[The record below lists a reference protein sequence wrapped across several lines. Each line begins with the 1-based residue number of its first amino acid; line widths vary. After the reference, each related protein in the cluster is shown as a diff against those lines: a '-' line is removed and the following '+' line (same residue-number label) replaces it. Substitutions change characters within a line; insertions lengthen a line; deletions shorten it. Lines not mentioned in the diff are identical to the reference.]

1 MEDSAVGRRLSEPA
15 TAANGPPPPPIGPR
29 PSKVKALMANWE
41 GKKDGQVKPPRKGG
55 RESSPDPNA
64 NSFGNPAL
72 RKDSDSSSRGRMGS
86 PSGKS
91 HDSSDGEQQ
100 HLVAQGNNN
109 NWASRT
115 SSSGSSS
122 GMGKSPSSGRRGRG
136 PGAETRLD
144 RLVRRP
150 SMEGGKPVP
159 PPTSGIP
166 VLKGNHPRAKPR
178 QVPPPPTPPNN
189 NEVIETCFQVDEDEQ
204 EEEEEPLYDT
214 VANDIAEDEY
224 YDNHLLYGGQGAPR
238 TTTTAGVADRYIS
251 NHFFPRFCGNWH

>member
-1 MEDSAVGRRLSEPA
+1 
-15 TAANGPPPPPIGPR
+15 
-29 PSKVKALMANWE
+29 
-41 GKKDGQVKPPRKGG
+41 
-55 RESSPDPNA
+55 
-64 NSFGNPAL
+64 
-72 RKDSDSSSRGRMGS
+72 
-86 PSGKS
+86 
-91 HDSSDGEQQ
+91 
-100 HLVAQGNNN
+100 
-109 NWASRT
+109 
-115 SSSGSSS
+115 
-122 GMGKSPSSGRRGRG
+122 MGKSPSSGRRGRG

-178 QVPPPPTPPNN
+178 QVAPPTPPNN

-224 YDNHLLYGGQGAPR
+224 YDLKQKHDEAMWQIEDPVHAFDVYLGQVRWGGQDAW
-238 TTTTAGVADRYIS
+238 GVQRL
-251 NHFFPRFCGNWH
+251 